1 MAEMVCALHARVL
14 KIVKNGMIV
23 ELRDDANEPYKI
35 YHADCWACPDCG
47 TEILLLAPLAVA
59 EHFEPSYQFY
69 RDKVEIAI
77 RY

>member
-23 ELRDDANEPYKI
+23 ELRDDAGECYKI

-47 TEILLLAPLAVA
+47 MEIVVLAPLAVA
-59 EHFEPSYQFY
+59 EHFEPSYQYFKD
-69 RDKVEIAI
+69 RVEMVF